1 MPLLSHS
8 FKTVKQ
14 IGDSQKEQG
23 KKNKLFMVAK
33 NGKVEVKQR
42 GKDGKLRL
50 LNTPGNYGN
59 DTEYEPNGLATSIK
73 YFSPNKLD
81 CISSVGTRGHHPPI
95 GSKRTESQAED
106 SLQDYVY
113 RLPARDIAAQID
125 REERALGLAET
136 DISSTGPQG
145 HHPPNGSKGTES
157 DDEDFGEDFVFHLS
171 ARDIAAERDRA
182 ERELVRIIGTKN
194 ALAEKEYAERER
206 RQGLSDHPALPH
218 PGPYHPGPQH
228 LDSPKKLAETER
240 AEIERRRGESNN
252 PTSVYPGYHH
262 PGLHHPDS
270 QRELAETERA
280 ETEHRR
286 GESNNPTSIYPGYQ
300 HPGSHHP
307 GPQRELGHT
316 DCAERERRRGQSNHP
331 GSQKDLAETEHAKR
345 GHGRDK
351 SNYRI
356 SPRPGSHY
364 PGSRHSGSQRELAE
378 AESRRGK
385 SYHSTSPHLGSH
397 DHAGSQTDFAERERR
412 QGQSNHPT
420 SHHPSPRIP
429 VSYIPGVSY
438 HLGPHPPSPR
448 APKGPHHRPR
458 RGA

>member
-8 FKTVKQ
+8 FRAVKQ

-50 LNTPGNYGN
+50 LNTPGNCGN
-59 DTEYEPNGLATSIK
+59 DTGYESNASATSVK
-73 YFSPNKLD
+73 YFSP
-81 CISSVGTRGHHPPI
+81 VGPRGHHPWI
-95 GSKRTESQAED
+95 ESKGTESRAGD
-106 SLQDYVY
+106 SLQDYVF
-113 RLPARDIAAQID
+113 RLPARNIAAQID
-125 REERALGLAET
+125 RGERALGLAET
-136 DISSTGPQG
+136 DISPTGPQE

-157 DDEDFGEDFVFHLS
+157 DAQDYGEDFVFHLS

-206 RQGLSDHPALPH
+206 RQGQSDHPALPH
-218 PGPYHPGPQH
+218 PGPHHPGPH
-228 LDSPKKLAETER
+228 HPDSQRELAETER
-240 AEIERRRGESNN
+240 AETERRRGESNN
-252 PTSVYPGYHH
+252 STSVYPGYHH

-270 QRELAETERA
+270 QKELAETERA

-286 GESNNPTSIYPGYQ
+286 GESNNPTSVYPGCH

-307 GPQRELGHT
+307 EPQRELGQT
-316 DCAERERRRGQSNHP
+316 DRAERERRRGQSNHP
-331 GSQKDLAETEHAKR
+331 GSQRELAETERAKR
-345 GHGRDK
+345 ERHRGE
-351 SNYRI
+351 SNYPI
-356 SPRPGSHY
+356 SPYPGSQY
-364 PGSRHSGSQRELAE
+364 PGSRHPGSQRELAE
-378 AESRRGK
+378 TERRRGK

-397 DHAGSQTDFAERERR
+397 DHPGSQTEFAERERR

-420 SHHPSPRIP
+420 SHHPSPPIP

-448 APKGPHHRPR
+448 APRGPHHRPR